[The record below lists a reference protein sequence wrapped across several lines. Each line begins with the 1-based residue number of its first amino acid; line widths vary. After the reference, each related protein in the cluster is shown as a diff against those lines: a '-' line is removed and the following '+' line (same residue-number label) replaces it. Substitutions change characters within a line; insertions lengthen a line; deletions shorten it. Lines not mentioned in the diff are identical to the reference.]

1 MKIGLIGSG
10 GREHALALALTRDA
24 TRHELYVYAGHANP
38 GIARLA
44 ARVFTGELADVEKIT
59 DTFTSWGIELAV
71 VGPELPLMAGMVDA
85 LRARGIPTVGATRAQ
100 ARIEG
105 DKAFMRDLL
114 RRRVGWGSPAWQLV
128 QTSQQAVEFISMVG
142 EVAVKPVGLTGGKG
156 VRVMG
161 VHFEDDSQVLDYIE
175 GWIKQD
181 GRVLLEERLV
191 GEEFSRMAFVSDGVI
206 QAMPV
211 AQDFKYAYDGDR
223 GNMTGGMGAYTC
235 ADGSL
240 PFIEQSDLESADR
253 MMVET
258 VAALQDETGEGY
270 RGFLYGQFIA
280 TSDGVRVIEYNAR
293 LGDPEAINLMALL
306 EADAVQLC
314 WKIASGELVAGQA
327 LFSAQASVVKYLV
340 PAGYPDDPAEP
351 DLFGLDEA
359 EITGSGF
366 SVIYASVEPVDRL
379 YRSLGS
385 RTLAVV
391 GLGDSPGQVSEMLE
405 ALLGRVQPAGLR
417 HRTDIGDEQVIQGKL
432 QRMIDL
438 RKGRSGHA

>member
-10 GREHALALALTRDA
+10 GREHALALALTRGA
-24 TRHELYVYAGHANP
+24 ARHELHVYAGHANP

-44 ARVFTGELADVEKIT
+44 ARVFTGELADAEKIA
-59 DTFTSWGIELAV
+59 DTFTARGIELAV
-71 VGPELPLMAGMVDA
+71 VGPELPLMAGVVDA

-100 ARIEG
+100 ARLEG

-128 QTSQQAVEFISMVG
+128 QTGQQAGEFIEAVG
-142 EVAVKPVGLTGGKG
+142 DVAVKPVGLTAGKG

-161 VHFEDDSQVLDYIE
+161 VHFDDKAQVIDYIE

-181 GRVLLEERLV
+181 GRVLLEERLE
-191 GEEFSRMAFVSDGVI
+191 GEEFSRMAFVSDGVVL
-206 QAMPV
+206 AMPV

-235 ADGSL
+235 AGGSL
-240 PFIEQSDLESADR
+240 PFLEQSDLDTADR

-258 VAALQDETGEGY
+258 VAALNAETGEGY

-280 TSDGVRVIEYNAR
+280 TPDGVRVIEFNAR
-293 LGDPEAINLMALL
+293 LGDPEAINVMALL
-306 EADAVQLC
+306 EADAVELC
-314 WKIASGELVAGQA
+314 REIARGELAAGQA
-327 LFSAQASVVKYLV
+327 LFSERASVVKYLV

-351 DLFGLDEA
+351 DVFDLDLA

-366 SVIYASVEPVDRL
+366 SAIFASVEPVGRR

-391 GLGDSPGQVSEMLE
+391 GLGDSPGQVSGQME

-417 HRTDIGDEQVIQGKL
+417 HRSDIGDERVIQGKL

-438 RKGRSGHA
+438 RKGRSVHA

>member
-1 MKIGLIGSG
+1 
-10 GREHALALALTRDA
+10 
-24 TRHELYVYAGHANP
+24 
-38 GIARLA
+38 
-44 ARVFTGELADVEKIT
+44 
-59 DTFTSWGIELAV
+59 
-71 VGPELPLMAGMVDA
+71 MAGVVDA

-128 QTSQQAVEFISMVG
+128 QTGQQAGEFIAAVG
-142 EVAVKPVGLTGGKG
+142 DVAVKPVGLTAGKG

-161 VHFEDDSQVLDYIE
+161 VHFESDAQVMDYIE
-175 GWIKQD
+175 GWIKRD

-191 GEEFSRMAFVSDGVI
+191 GEEFSRMAFVSSGVI

-235 ADGSL
+235 AEGSL
-240 PFIEQSDLESADR
+240 PFLEQSDLESADR

-258 VAALQDETGEGY
+258 VAALNAETGEGY

-280 TSDGVRVIEYNAR
+280 TPDGVRVIEYNAR
-293 LGDPEAINLMALL
+293 LGDPEAINVMALL

-314 WKIASGELVAGQA
+314 CEIAAGELVIGQA
-327 LFSAQASVVKYLV
+327 PFAEQASVVKYLV
-340 PAGYPDDPAEP
+340 PAGYPDDPGEP
-351 DLFGLDEA
+351 DVFDLDAA
-359 EITGSGF
+359 EITSSGF
-366 SVIYASVEPVDRL
+366 SVIYASVEPVGSR

-385 RTLAVV
+385 
-391 GLGDSPGQVSEMLE
+391 VSY
-405 ALLGRVQPAGLR
+405 
-417 HRTDIGDEQVIQGKL
+417 TI
-432 QRMIDL
+432 
-438 RKGRSGHA
+438 